1 MNNLLQWFSILSNPL
16 VKPFRLDA
24 ITVGGET
31 FFKVGGT
38 SARQKNYRKFL
49 WFELATVTPQA
60 LKYNVITYTPYE
72 QCWESQI
79 FFLLRKAQIRN
90 ENWIR
95 LLRIRKCKAFAPQ

>member
-1 MNNLLQWFSILSNPL
+1 MDLAIYALLISAKEVI
-16 VKPFRLDA
+16 
-24 ITVGGET
+24 GEMYLRD
-31 FFKVGGT
+31 F
-38 SARQKNYRKFL
+38 
-49 WFELATVTPQA
+49 
-60 LKYNVITYTPYE
+60 